1 MTAPAPLRIPLKGG
15 FYALIDDA
23 DLEKA
28 ARHRWHL
35 KQKASAPGR
44 YYAQTTIRLTRG
56 AAGKKTGLQ
65 LHRFLVDA
73 PPGAIVDH
81 VNGDGLDNRRENLR
95 LTTCRGNSS
104 NVVHSKNRK
113 RGGYK
118 GVSWNSNAGKWEA
131 GIAAG
136 EIRANGKRKRLY
148 LGLFVDPADAA
159 RAYDEAALKYFGEFA
174 APNFAESAIRR
185 GLEAALVGNEPVTLA
200 ALAEAADAL
209 GLTADGAP

>member
-1 MTAPAPLRIPLKGG
+1 MGL
-15 FYALIDDA
+15 YALIDDA
-23 DLEKA
+23 DLEKVA
-28 ARHRWHL
+28 AHRWHT
-35 KQKASAPGR
+35 KRKASQPGA
-44 YYAQTTIRLTRG
+44 YYAQTTVRVTSGR
-56 AAGKKTGLQ
+56 AGKKSSFQ
-65 LHRFLVDA
+65 LHRYILDA
-73 PPGAIVDH
+73 PPDVVVDH
-81 VNGDGLDNRRENLR
+81 RNGDGLDNRRENLR

-185 GLEAALVGNEPVTLA
+185 GLEAALTGNEPVTLA

-209 GLTADGAP
+209 GLTAAGAP